1 MMSNALPYSVPQEP
15 GRWASIALA
24 VLMHALL
31 LAFLWIGINWV
42 NNKPET
48 IEAEVW
54 SQKELLQAPPPVQA
68 PEPEPVAKEV
78 PREVT
83 PAPVAVDPEIAI
95 EQEKKKKRHEKEKQD
110 QKEEIARQAE
120 DEKKKAAEKKIAA
133 EKEKEKE
140 KEKDDK
146 KRLADDKR
154 KQDDL
159 DRKKISQQRDAEIK
173 RITGETAKFDASGT
187 AARSE
192 GGKVDSSWAARVK
205 AKIKSLTRIAVSS
218 ENNDPVEYDVRLLP
232 SGEVAGMRKI
242 RSSGIPEF
250 DDAVRRAIELAAPYP
265 PDNSGRVPQEM
276 PIIYRPKDQ

>member
-1 MMSNALPYSVPQEP
+1 MMSNALPYTVPQEP

-48 IEAEVW
+48 VQAEVW
-54 SQKELLQAPPPVQA
+54 SEKELLQAPPPVQA
-68 PEPEPVAKEV
+68 PEPEPVVKQA
-78 PREVT
+78 PREVK

-95 EQEKKKKRHEKEKQD
+95 EQEKKKKRLEKEKKDHEQ
-110 QKEEIARQAE
+110 EIARQAE
-120 DEKKKAAEKKIAA
+120 NEKKKTVAK

-146 KRLADDKR
+146 KKLADDKR

-159 DRKKISQQRDAEIK
+159 DKKKMTQQREAEIK

-192 GGKVDSSWAARVK
+192 GGRVDSSWAARVK

-265 PDNSGRVPQEM
+265 PDSSGRVPPDM